1 MSCSQANVTAAA
13 LERTDWNLLDSLR
26 NLSGRVDG
34 IGTQATQV
42 VARLAEDAASN
53 DTTRR
58 LRPALERAH
67 ADAVRL
73 LTEASRVAVQPE
85 PWKPDPTTS
94 RISVLPPATMIRGR
108 PTTPTSRPRARS
120 PRPAVIWRL
129 NCARFGDLAAQRP
142 DTQITVNWTVVDEQ

>member
-1 MSCSQANVTAAA
+1 MSQANDTAAA

-34 IGTQATQV
+34 IGTSDAGRR
-42 VARLAEDAASN
+42 RLAEDAASN

-85 PWKPDPTTS
+85 PWKPDPTDEPDKRSSARDDDQGPSDHADVATS
-94 RISVLPPATMIRGR
+94 GTVTASGR
-108 PTTPTSRPRARS
+108 DLEAKLREVRR
-120 PRPAVIWRL
+120 
-129 NCARFGDLAAQRP
+129 LAAQRP